1 MIEAR
6 LQTDADGAILFD
18 PAATAQGQRFEP
30 GWFDRAYWQRQG
42 LADSSPGGRG
52 EVSYVRAPFGHC
64 VLRHYHRGGMV
75 ARVLGDR
82 YLWTGAERTRSFAEF
97 RLLVELYG
105 RRLPVPKPVAAR
117 YRRQGLHYRADLI
130 TRCIENTRTLAAIL
144 TAGCCDKAVAGDV
157 GATIARFHAAGV
169 YHADLNAHNILL
181 DGHAVSVVDFDRGDL
196 RHPARNW
203 QLGNLMRL
211 KRSLLKLGAD
221 SEGQADFEHGLWS
234 PLMQAYEREFDVAR
248 SRAGSP
254 A

>member
-1 MIEAR
+1 MIKAR
-6 LQTDADGAILFD
+6 LQTDPDGAILFD
-18 PAATAQGQRFEP
+18 PAVTAQGQRFESN
-30 GWFDRAYWQRQG
+30 WFDRAYWQRSG
-42 LADSSPGGRG
+42 LADSTPGGRG
-52 EVSYVRAPFGHC
+52 GVSFVRAPFGHC

-117 YRRQGLHYRADLI
+117 YCRQSAHYRADLI
-130 TRCIENTRTLAAIL
+130 TRCIEDTRTLAALL
-144 TAGCCDKAVAGDV
+144 TAGRFDKTVAGDV
-157 GATIARFHAAGV
+157 GTTIARFHAAGV

-181 DGHAVSVVDFDRGDL
+181 DGDSVSVVDFDRGEL
-196 RHPARNW
+196 RRPSPTW
-203 QLGNLMRL
+203 QLKNLMRL

-221 SEGQADFEHGLWS
+221 SEGQADFERSLWS
-234 PLMQAYEREFDVAR
+234 PLMQAYERKFDLEQ
-248 SRAGSP
+248 RAGSP